1 MHDVSNC
8 HWSESITIDGRSIG
22 YADSPY
28 IIAELSGNHR
38 GELSN
43 ALAMIDAAKA
53 AGADAIKIQS
63 YTPDT
68 ITLNHDGPE
77 FMITGG
83 LWAGRTLYDL
93 YSEAYTPFE
102 WHEALFAHAKA
113 IGITLFSSPFDHT
126 AVELLGDLD
135 CPAYKVASFEITD
148 IPLLQKIARTGKP
161 VIMSTGLA
169 TLAEIAEAV
178 AALYE
183 SGCRELAIL
192 HCISGYPTPLEDCH
206 LATIKDLQAQFNTPV
221 GLSDHTKDNT
231 AAAIAV
237 SLGAAIIEKHFI
249 LDPAEGGVDA
259 EFSLP
264 PAEFAQ
270 MVQQA
275 KLVKRAIGKV
285 DYAIK
290 PSETGGRAFRR
301 SLYWAQ
307 SLRSGETITAS
318 HIRSVRPGLGVHP
331 RYLDQLIGT
340 KVQCDVAFGSA
351 VTPEHVSVPCA
362 AAKDI

>member
-1 MHDVSNC
+1 MTETTYEWPHTIV
-8 HWSESITIDGRSIG
+8 IDGRPIG
-22 YADSPY
+22 AEHPPY

-38 GELSN
+38 GELNN

-77 FMITGG
+77 FMIGDG
-83 LWAGRTLYDL
+83 LWGGRTLYDL

-113 IGITLFSSPFDHT
+113 LGMTLFSSPFDHS
-126 AVELLGDLD
+126 AVDLLTELD

-169 TLAEIAEAV
+169 TLDEISEAV
-178 AALYE
+178 TALKTA
-183 SGCRELAIL
+183 GCQELAIL

-206 LATIKDLQAQFNTPV
+206 LATIADLQAQFHLPV

-237 SLGAAIIEKHFI
+237 TLGASIIEKHFI
-249 LDPAEGGVDA
+249 IDRTDGGVDA
-259 EFSLP
+259 AFSLE
-264 PAEFAQ
+264 PAEFAT
-270 MVQQA
+270 MAEQA
-275 KLVKRAIGKV
+275 KLVKRAIGTV
-285 DYAIK
+285 DYRIK
-290 PSETGGRAFRR
+290 PSEIGGRAFRR
-301 SLYWAQ
+301 SLYWAKAI
-307 SLRSGETITAS
+307 RAGDTITTE

-331 RYLDQLIGT
+331 RYLDALIGSRA
-340 KVQCDVAFGSA
+340 QCDVPFGTA
-351 VTPEHVSVPCA
+351 VAPEHVNVPCEP
-362 AAKDI
+362 AKDI